1 MKVIALA
8 GYRGWRF
15 YHAPD
20 NRPGRNGGVQR
31 VVRGW
36 PDLVLVRDDRM
47 IVAELKAEKG
57 RLRPGQQEWLDAL
70 AQVPGVEAHVWRPS
84 DWPAVEAALL

>member
-1 MKVIALA
+1 MKVLALA
-8 GYRGWRF
+8 GYRGWRS

-20 NRPGRNGGVQR
+20 NRPGRNGRVQT
-31 VVRGW
+31 VTRGW
-36 PDLVLVRDDRM
+36 PDLALVRDDRLLF
-47 IVAELKAEKG
+47 AELKAEKG

-70 AQVPGVEAHVWRPS
+70 AQVPGVEVFIWRPS